1 MPHMGFLKGRIYPDS
16 LPDEFRFW
24 KVSVLVLP
32 MPYNPK
38 VGSSDAGK
46 SPVGLLLPDL
56 AAAVVVMSD
65 RELNCAR
72 VVKQQASNRNR
83 NIYFIV
89 MKDEWMYKS

>member
-1 MPHMGFLKGRIYPDS
+1 MVLLKGRIYPDS

-38 VGSSDAGK
+38 VGSLDAGK

-56 AAAVVVMSD
+56 AAAVVGMSG

-72 VVKQQASNRNR
+72 VVKQQSSNKNR
-83 NIYFIV
+83 NIYFIM
-89 MKDEWMYKS
+89 MKDEWVYKS